1 LDRFVRVGVADEVPV
16 VVAAPVVVDVAAVVD
31 VPVVVDVLVLVA
43 VPVVDDV
50 ACTCFTACPRLRPS
64 TVMACCR
71 SANETCRFLDTSRA
85 AIN

>member
-1 LDRFVRVGVADEVPV
+1 LDRFVRVGVGDEVPV
-16 VVAAPVVVDVAAVVD
+16 VVAALVVVDVPAVVD
-31 VPVVVDVLVLVA
+31 VPVVVDVVVLVA
-43 VPVVDDV
+43 VPVVDV

-64 TVMACCR
+64 TVMAFCR